1 MRAFDRDRREGDEEK
16 KREGRRE
23 RREGVKE

>member
-1 MRAFDRDRREGDEEK
+1 MRAFVRDRREEDEEI